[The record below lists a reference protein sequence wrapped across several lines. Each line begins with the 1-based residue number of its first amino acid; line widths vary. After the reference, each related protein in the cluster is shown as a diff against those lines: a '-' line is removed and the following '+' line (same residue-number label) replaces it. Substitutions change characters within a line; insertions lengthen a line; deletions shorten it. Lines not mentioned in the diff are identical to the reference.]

1 MAEAPVG
8 WCVAAS
14 VLLALTLAAQAR
26 ADDRDDGHD
35 EDTPADVD
43 LHGPPA
49 PEPPEVVAR
58 DDQGRVTLRA
68 NRLSEPF
75 VLDGK
80 LDDAI
85 YTRVTAV
92 SDFIQQVPDEGE
104 PATEKT
110 EAWVFFD
117 DRNIYVGMR
126 CWDSHPERMVVNEM
140 RRDNFGIYQ
149 NESVTVVFDTFY
161 DRRNGFMFQTNPLG
175 ALRDQQF
182 GDEGQAINRDWNTV
196 WDVKASTFEQGW
208 IVEIAVPFK
217 SLRYKAGRD
226 QVWSIN
232 IRRAVKWKNED
243 SYLSLVARSHG
254 PRGVYR
260 MSESATL
267 VGLEAPASSRNLE
280 LKAYG
285 ITASVTNNDAEPV
298 VSNDWNADA
307 GFDVKY
313 GLTRGLIADFTY
325 NTDFAQVEEDQ
336 QQVNLTRFSLFF
348 PEKRE
353 FFLEGASI
361 FSFAGVQSRPD
372 FGFRPG
378 RSIGNLTPIMFFSRR
393 IGLTSSGVDPIQV
406 GGRVTGRAGPFR
418 VGALNI
424 QTRGVEG
431 FVEPTNFA
439 VLRFRRDILRRS
451 DIGVIATHRTTS
463 LSEPGTSN
471 SLFGLDGNFFFG
483 TNVTINTYYALSHT
497 PLATGTQIVGDET
510 SYLGRFDY
518 NGDRYGLQVQRLK
531 VGEAF
536 RPELGFTSRQAFTRS
551 FVEARFSPRPASI
564 DLVRRFVFQGTFDYI
579 TGEPTGKLQTRRA
592 QAQFKAEFE
601 AGDELTVEYNPQFEF
616 LAEEFEISD
625 GIILPI
631 GGYDFQDVHVAYRFG
646 AQRPVP
652 GFVSYR
658 TGSFFSG
665 GRNELAFNG
674 RIEVT
679 PKFSLEPRLSLN
691 WVSLEEGD
699 FAARLV
705 SSRITYSMSPR
716 MFVGGLFQ
724 WNSTSNTLSSDV
736 RFRWEYEPGSDLFV
750 VYSDGRLTNEDG
762 FPILLNRTFAV
773 KFTKLFRF

>member
-1 MAEAPVG
+1 MA
-8 WCVAAS
+8 WYVAAC
-14 VLLALTLAAQAR
+14 VLLALTLAARAR
-26 ADDRDDGHD
+26 ADDGDDGD
-35 EDTPADVD
+35 DKRAPAV
-43 LHGPPA
+43 LHGPA
-49 PEPPEVVAR
+49 SPEPPEVVSR
-58 DDQGRVTLRA
+58 DDQGGVTLRA

-85 YTRVTAV
+85 YARVPAV
-92 SDFIQQVPDEGE
+92 SDFVQQVPDEGE

-117 DRNIYVGMR
+117 ERNIYVGMR

-140 RRDNFGIYQ
+140 RRDNFGIFQ
-149 NESVTVVFDTFY
+149 NASVTVVLDTFY

-217 SLRYKAGRD
+217 SLRYKAGTD

-232 IRRAVKWKNED
+232 IRRSVKWKNED

-254 PRGVYR
+254 PRGIYR

-267 VGLEAPASSRNLE
+267 VGLQAPASSRNLE
-280 LKAYG
+280 FKPYG
-285 ITASVTNNDAEPV
+285 ITTSVTNNDAEPV

-313 GLTRGLIADFTY
+313 GLTKGLIADFTY

-353 FFLEGASI
+353 FFLEGANI
-361 FSFAGVQSRPD
+361 FSFAGVQTRPD

-378 RSIGNLTPIMFFSRR
+378 GSIGNSTPIMFFSRR
-393 IGLTSSGVDPIQV
+393 IGLTADGVDPIQV

-418 VGALNI
+418 IGALNL
-424 QTRGVEG
+424 QTRGVTG
-431 FVEPTNFA
+431 SVDPTNFT
-439 VLRFRRDILRRS
+439 VLRLRRDILRRS

-463 LSEPGTSN
+463 VSELGTSN
-471 SLFGLDGNFFFG
+471 SLFGMDGNFFFG
-483 TNVTINTYYALSHT
+483 TNLTINTYYGLTRT
-497 PLATGTQIVGDET
+497 PLATGTQIGGDET
-510 SYLGRFDY
+510 SYLGRLDY
-518 NGDRYGLQVQRLK
+518 NGDRYGLQVERLK

-536 RPELGFTSRQAFTRS
+536 RPELGFVSRQAFTRS
-551 FVEARFSPRPASI
+551 FAQARFSPRPASI

-579 TGEPTGKLQTRRA
+579 TGEPTGRLETRRA
-592 QAQFKAEFE
+592 QGQFKMEFE

-616 LAEEFEISD
+616 LSEEFEISD
-625 GIILPI
+625 GILLPI
-631 GGYDFQDVHVAYRFG
+631 GGYEFQDVRVAYQFG

-658 TGSFFSG
+658 KGSFFSG
-665 GRNELAFNG
+665 DRNELAFNG

-699 FAARLV
+699 FAARLL
-705 SSRITYSMSPR
+705 SSRITYTMSPR

-724 WNSTSNTLSSDV
+724 WNSSNDTLSSNM
-736 RFRWEYEPGSDLFV
+736 RLRWEYEPGSDLFV
-750 VYSDGRLTNEDG
+750 VYSDGRLTNAAG

>member
-1 MAEAPVG
+1 M
-8 WCVAAS
+8 
-14 VLLALTLAAQAR
+14 
-26 ADDRDDGHD
+26 
-35 EDTPADVD
+35 
-43 LHGPPA
+43 
-49 PEPPEVVAR
+49 
-58 DDQGRVTLRA
+58 
-68 NRLSEPF
+68 
-75 VLDGK
+75 
-80 LDDAI
+80 
-85 YTRVTAV
+85 
-92 SDFIQQVPDEGE
+92 QQ
-104 PATEKT
+104 
-110 EAWVFFD
+110 
-117 DRNIYVGMR
+117 
-126 CWDSHPERMVVNEM
+126 
-140 RRDNFGIYQ
+140 RR
-149 NESVTVVFDTFY
+149 
-161 DRRNGFMFQTNPLG
+161 
-175 ALRDQQF
+175 
-182 GDEGQAINRDWNTV
+182 
-196 WDVKASTFEQGW
+196 
-208 IVEIAVPFK
+208 
-217 SLRYKAGRD
+217 
-226 QVWSIN
+226 
-232 IRRAVKWKNED
+232 
-243 SYLSLVARSHG
+243 
-254 PRGVYR
+254 
-260 MSESATL
+260 
-267 VGLEAPASSRNLE
+267 
-280 LKAYG
+280 
-285 ITASVTNNDAEPV
+285 
-298 VSNDWNADA
+298 
-307 GFDVKY
+307 
-313 GLTRGLIADFTY
+313 
-325 NTDFAQVEEDQ
+325 
-336 QQVNLTRFSLFF
+336 
-348 PEKRE
+348 
-353 FFLEGASI
+353 
-361 FSFAGVQSRPD
+361 
-372 FGFRPG
+372 
-378 RSIGNLTPIMFFSRR
+378 
-393 IGLTSSGVDPIQV
+393 
-406 GGRVTGRAGPFR
+406 
-418 VGALNI
+418 
-424 QTRGVEG
+424 
-431 FVEPTNFA
+431 
-439 VLRFRRDILRRS
+439 
-451 DIGVIATHRTTS
+451 
-463 LSEPGTSN
+463 
-471 SLFGLDGNFFFG
+471 
-483 TNVTINTYYALSHT
+483 
-497 PLATGTQIVGDET
+497 DET